1 MRSIGRAAA
10 LVAVVGMPMVAYAL
24 TRVAVSISQGMDSA
38 SLADASVAVED
49 GLTLLAA
56 VVGAAIASYL
66 ALTGY
71 AMLVGAAW
79 RGGRAIPKALASL
92 APAGWTRVTA
102 TALGLSLSA
111 GLAAPALAAETGSAH
126 VPSAGW
132 VDAPVSVVVDAPVS
146 VVVDVAPRAFAGW
159 VAPPS
164 SVSTSSSTTNSSSV
178 TSSAAGP
185 ADVTTPSA
193 LVVGWVGA
201 GATQETPPPPSVAY
215 VVQAGDSLW
224 RITESLVG
232 TDVSAAQVSAEW
244 PRLYEANR
252 DAIGD
257 DPSLI
262 HAGLELTIPAGFG
275 A

>member
-10 LVAVVGMPMVAYAL
+10 LVAVVGMPAVAYAL

-79 RGGRAIPKALASL
+79 RGGRAIPRALASL

-132 VDAPVSVVVDAPVS
+132 VDAPVSVVVETAPL
-146 VVVDVAPRAFAGW
+146 DLAGW
-159 VAPPS
+159 MAAPA
-164 SVSTSSSTTNSSSV
+164 SVSTTSSTTNSSSV

-232 TDVSAAQVSAEW
+232 TDASAAQVSAEW

>member
-1 MRSIGRAAA
+1 MRSIGRVAA
-10 LVAVVGMPMVAYAL
+10 LTAVVGMPAVAYAL

-49 GLTLLAA
+49 GLTLVAAA
-56 VVGAAIASYL
+56 VGAVIASYL

-102 TALGLSLSA
+102 TALGLSMSA

-132 VDAPVSVVVDAPVS
+132 VAAPVSVVVETAPL
-146 VVVDVAPRAFAGW
+146 AFAGW
-159 VAPPS
+159 VAPAS
-164 SVSTSSSTTNSSSV
+164 SVSTTSSTTSSTTDSAV
-178 TSSAAGP
+178 TTSTSAGP
-185 ADVTTPSA
+185 ADVTAPSA
-193 LVVGWVGA
+193 LVVGWVEA
-201 GATQETPPPPSVAY
+201 GSTHETAPPPPVAY
-215 VVQAGDSLW
+215 VVQTGDSLW
-224 RITESLVG
+224 TITESLLG
-232 TDVSAAQVSAEW
+232 TEASAAQISAEW
-244 PRLYEANR
+244 PQIYDENR
-252 DAIGD
+252 DGIGD
-257 DPSLI
+257 DPSLL